1 MIRSY
6 TFDNVG
12 KIDDGLLPLPVRPK
26 ISLLILSFTTF
37 RIFHILVVSE

>member
-12 KIDDGLLPLPVRPK
+12 KIDDLLPLPVRPK

>member
-12 KIDDGLLPLPVRPK
+12 KIDDDLLPLPVRPK